1 TSPGRL
7 VPFDAGRSFAAV
19 FLLGAA
25 AWLPWLRVPQ
35 RVRLFSLWFVLVTLV
50 VLVIPVRFGEAALW
64 RFAVDV
70 LPGFSAIRDPRRI
83 QFPFE
88 LAAALAF
95 GLFVAQLPRSSAA
108 RRSVVAFVLVVIV
121 LNWNRERFDY
131 ERPLEAFQRFVEA
144 PIAVDST
151 CRSFFVKR
159 AE

>member
-1 TSPGRL
+1 GVFTSIYAAAYGQHHGFPARELLEHLTPVDTANWRLMLTSPGRL

-35 RVRLFSLWFVLVTLV
+35 SGRLFSLWFLLVTLV

-108 RRSVVAFVLVVIV
+108 RRSVVAFVLVV
-121 LNWNRERFDY
+121 
-131 ERPLEAFQRFVEA
+131 
-144 PIAVDST
+144 
-151 CRSFFVKR
+151 
-159 AE
+159 